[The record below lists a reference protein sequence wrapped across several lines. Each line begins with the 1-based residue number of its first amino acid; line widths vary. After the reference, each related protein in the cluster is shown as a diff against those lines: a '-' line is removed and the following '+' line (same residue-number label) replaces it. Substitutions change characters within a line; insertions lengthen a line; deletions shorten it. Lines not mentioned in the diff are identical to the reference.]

1 MSEERDPVQA
11 VVVQARSGSVEA
23 FAEVYRIYQA
33 GVYTFILSQV
43 REPELA
49 ADLTQQTFVRAWES
63 LHGLR
68 QAGAFR
74 GWLHR
79 IAANLVRDEV
89 KSGRARLEVT
99 VGQLTDDNTPQTP
112 IATDGGPEDAALRSE
127 LRRQVWSAL
136 KSLPAEQR
144 GAVVMHHLEGMPVS
158 EIAQAMG
165 VRPGTVMSRL
175 ARAREA
181 LRKRLSQYV
190 EAEARDM

>member
-11 VVVQARSGSVEA
+11 VVVQARSGSLEA
-23 FAEVYRIYQA
+23 FGEVYRTYQA
-33 GVYTFILSQV
+33 GIYTFILSQV

-63 LHGLR
+63 LSRLR

-79 IAANLVRDEV
+79 IAVNLVRDEV

-99 VGQLTDDNTPQTP
+99 VSQLTDDSTPYAP
-112 IATDGGPEDAALRSE
+112 IATDDGPEEAALRSE
-127 LRRQVWSAL
+127 LRRELWSAL
-136 KSLPAEQR
+136 GSLPVEQR
-144 GAVVMHHLEGMPVS
+144 GAVVMHHLEGMAVS

-181 LRKRLSQYV
+181 LRRRLSQYV
-190 EAEARDM
+190 EAEA